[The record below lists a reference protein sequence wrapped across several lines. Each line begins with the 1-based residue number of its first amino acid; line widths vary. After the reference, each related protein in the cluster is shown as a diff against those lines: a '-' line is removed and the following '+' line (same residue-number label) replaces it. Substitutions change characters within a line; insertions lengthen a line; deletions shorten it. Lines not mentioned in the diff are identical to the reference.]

1 MSIRNVVVFSKNKDF
16 VLSNFKA
23 LMSTR
28 ANFLREKYLQ
38 YRVNFLELKMSAPSN
53 PVSHLD
59 V

>member
-16 VLSNFKA
+16 VLSNFKVF
-23 LMSTR
+23 LSTR
-28 ANFLREKYLQ
+28 ANFLGEKYLQ

-53 PVSHLD
+53 PVSYLD